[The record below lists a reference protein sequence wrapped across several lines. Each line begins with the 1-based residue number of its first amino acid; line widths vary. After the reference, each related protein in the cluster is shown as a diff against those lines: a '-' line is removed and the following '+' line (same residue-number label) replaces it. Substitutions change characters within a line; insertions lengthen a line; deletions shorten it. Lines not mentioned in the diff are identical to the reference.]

1 MTVTSISTQTQSKPR
16 TQMDVGDLLVAVED
30 IATLR
35 SRGDQPSDGGGTG
48 RSDTNDGFH

>member
-1 MTVTSISTQTQSKPR
+1 MATDTTQAPAPR
-16 TQMDVGDLLVAVED
+16 TAPDNGLLIAVEE
-30 IATLR
+30 IAALR